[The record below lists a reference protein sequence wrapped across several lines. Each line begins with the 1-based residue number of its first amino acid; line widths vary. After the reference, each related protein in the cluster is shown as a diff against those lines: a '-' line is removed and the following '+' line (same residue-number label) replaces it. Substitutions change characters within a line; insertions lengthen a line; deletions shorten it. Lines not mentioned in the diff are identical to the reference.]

1 MSRVGGGQNRF
12 SSKKSFMAQ
21 RVFQA
26 SPVGTVNSP
35 PRVFPA
41 LKSLCAQRL
50 FATGPPSSTFPGR
63 ALGAEGAF
71 PPLRDAAHVTGAP
84 GLGCPSLPCRG
95 TRVASAGRFPRK
107 SPCVPRGFP
116 SSRGRNGKFPT
127 RRFPCPKTPCVPRD
141 FCGSRPLWPPR
152 APSRP
157 LLRPTLHVME
167 GARAPCA
174 VRGPRLRVTR
184 RAPALGESLPYPFP

>member
-1 MSRVGGGQNRF
+1 
-12 SSKKSFMAQ
+12 MAQ

-71 PPLRDAAHVTGAP
+71 PPLRDAARVTGAP
-84 GLGCPSLPCRG
+84 GLGCPPLPCRG

-141 FCGSRPLWPPR
+141 FCGSRPLWPPPPPSPPHSPCDGRRPRPMRRPR
-152 APSRP
+152 AASAGHASRACSRGISPISFP
-157 LLRPTLHVME
+157 LGYSL
-167 GARAPCA
+167 
-174 VRGPRLRVTR
+174 
-184 RAPALGESLPYPFP
+184 LGYFP